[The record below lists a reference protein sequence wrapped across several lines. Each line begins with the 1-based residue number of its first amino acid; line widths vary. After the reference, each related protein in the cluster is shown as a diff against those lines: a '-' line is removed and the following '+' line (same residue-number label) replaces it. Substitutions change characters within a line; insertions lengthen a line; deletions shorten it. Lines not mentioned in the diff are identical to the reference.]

1 MGLFSKSD
9 GGKKA
14 KVVGVDPA
22 DFLALRAE
30 LIDLKSRLE
39 ASEQER
45 AVIEAHLSSLDA
57 SAIAFASTRTN
68 IERINHKVEQLE
80 SQALAPAAATASTVA
95 NNEMLTAKVD
105 ALHQRLTSA
114 PDLTPKIAELES
126 MLNEVSAKV
135 SSPLAPP
142 PTSAAPAAPAGP
154 DLSPKIAELEQLL
167 SEMAAKVEAVPAQA
181 AEAAEAAAIAAVASA
196 GDSEGGNAG
205 DRMGSAGEQP
215 PTASLLGDM
224 PSPAELELIGRLDD
238 LQQRVAT
245 IDALHAQIDSLTSRI
260 DQTSA
265 ETAAAAADAES
276 AKAAAF
282 SAHEAAQSAHDTAQS
297 AHDTAATAH
306 GSAQSARQ
314 TADSVAEQVALVAA
328 IGRGAEAE
336 AGRAEADANAQ
347 AALAALA
354 EQASQLG
361 QLAER
366 VAATDAAA
374 RLATEQVGGID
385 QRLSNI
391 STELANQISEL
402 GRDIDSLAG
411 QPAAA
416 ASGITDETIEALR
429 ASQVKLAGEQARY
442 EIAFREDLATL
453 AEQIRRGTR

>member
-1 MGLFSKSD
+1 MGLFGKSD

-14 KVVGVDPA
+14 KFVGVDPA

-30 LIDLKSRLE
+30 LTDLKSRLE

-57 SAIAFASTRTN
+57 SATAFASTRTN
-68 IERINHKVEQLE
+68 IERITNKVEQLE
-80 SQALAPAAATASTVA
+80 SQAQAPAAEPASSAA
-95 NNEMLTAKVD
+95 NNDMLTAKVD
-105 ALHQRLTSA
+105 ALHQRLMAA

-126 MLNEVSAKV
+126 MLQEVSAKV
-135 SSPLAPP
+135 SAPLAPP
-142 PTSAAPAAPAGP
+142 PTSATPAAPAGP
-154 DLSPKIAELEQLL
+154 DLSPKIAELEQLI
-167 SEMAAKVEAVPAQA
+167 SEMAARVEAIPAPA
-181 AEAAEAAAIAAVASA
+181 ANSGAAT
-196 GDSEGGNAG
+196 
-205 DRMGSAGEQP
+205 EQ
-215 PTASLLGDM
+215 TRTESLLGDM

-245 IDALHAQIDSLTSRI
+245 IDALHAQIESLTSRI

-265 ETAAAAADAES
+265 ETASAAAEAES
-276 AKAAAF
+276 AKAAAL
-282 SAHEAAQSAHDTAQS
+282 SAHEAAQSAHDTAATAHEAAQS

-328 IGRGAEAE
+328 IGRGAAE
-336 AGRAEADANAQ
+336 GQVSRAAADEIAQ
-347 AALAALA
+347 VTQAALA
-354 EQASQLG
+354 EQATQLA

-385 QRLSNI
+385 QRLSNV

-402 GRDIDSLAG
+402 GRDIDSLAD

-429 ASQVKLAGEQARY
+429 TSQVKLAGEQARY

>member
-1 MGLFSKSD
+1 MGLFGKSD

-14 KVVGVDPA
+14 KFVGVDPA

-30 LIDLKSRLE
+30 LTDLKSRLE

-57 SAIAFASTRTN
+57 SATAFASTRTN
-68 IERINHKVEQLE
+68 IERITNKVEQLE
-80 SQALAPAAATASTVA
+80 SQAQAPAAEPASSAA
-95 NNEMLTAKVD
+95 NNDSLTAKVD
-105 ALHQRLTSA
+105 ALHQRLMAA

-126 MLNEVSAKV
+126 MLQEVSAKV
-135 SSPLAPP
+135 SAPLAPP
-142 PTSAAPAAPAGP
+142 PTSATPAAPAGP
-154 DLSPKIAELEQLL
+154 DLSPKIAELEQLI
-167 SEMAAKVEAVPAQA
+167 SEMAARVEAIPAPA
-181 AEAAEAAAIAAVASA
+181 ANSGAAT
-196 GDSEGGNAG
+196 
-205 DRMGSAGEQP
+205 EQ
-215 PTASLLGDM
+215 TRTESLLGDM

-245 IDALHAQIDSLTSRI
+245 IDALHAQIESLTSRI

-265 ETAAAAADAES
+265 ETASAAAEAES
-276 AKAAAF
+276 AKAAAL
-282 SAHEAAQSAHDTAQS
+282 SAHEAAQS

-328 IGRGAEAE
+328 IGRGAAE
-336 AGRAEADANAQ
+336 GQVSRAAADEIAQ
-347 AALAALA
+347 VTQAALA
-354 EQASQLG
+354 EQATQLA

-385 QRLSNI
+385 QRLSNV

-402 GRDIDSLAG
+402 GRDIDGLAD

-429 ASQVKLAGEQARY
+429 TSQVKLAGEQARY